1 VQTTDNQKKYVKKK
15 FLNNDHVFDI
25 INLGLIII
33 LVIMV
38 LYPLI
43 YSLFASISSGRA
55 VDSGRV
61 TFFPQ
66 EITFSAYRHIITDT
80 FFWRSYAN
88 TIFITVLG
96 TSFSMIISLT
106 GAYALSK
113 KDLPGH
119 RLFNFILIFTM
130 WFNAGMI
137 PMYINF
143 RDLGLLDSYW
153 GVIVGFGV
161 IAFNIILLRGA
172 YQGIPKDLL
181 EAAKIDGASEFQ
193 AFYKVCLPVIKPT
206 VVTVS
211 LMYAITRW
219 NGFFWAMIM
228 LRDPLM
234 VPLQVY
240 LRNVIVEREMA
251 TEFASNLAE
260 VTHSHSTVIYAII
273 IASMIPILIIFPYI
287 QRFFK
292 KGLMDGGVKE

>member
-1 VQTTDNQKKYVKKK
+1 MQTNNYEKKK
-15 FLNNDHVFDI
+15 FFNNDRVFDM
-25 INLGLIII
+25 INLVLIVV

-43 YSLFASISSGRA
+43 YSFFASISSGRA
-55 VDSGRV
+55 VDSGRIV
-61 TFFPQ
+61 FFPQ
-66 EITFSAYRHIITDT
+66 EITFSAYHHILTDT

-88 TIFITVLG
+88 TILITTFG
-96 TSFSMIISLT
+96 TLFSMFISLT

-113 KDLPGH
+113 KNLPGH
-119 RLFNFILIFTM
+119 RLFNFILVFTM
-130 WFNAGMI
+130 WFSAGMI

-143 RDLGLLDSYW
+143 RDLGLLNSYT
-153 GVIVGFGV
+153 GIIIGFGV

-172 YQGIPKDLL
+172 YQGIPSDLL

-193 AFYKVCLPVIKPT
+193 TFYKVCLPVIKPT
-206 VVTVS
+206 TVTVT
-211 LMYAITRW
+211 LMYAIVRW

-228 LRDPLM
+228 LREPSM

-251 TEFASNLAE
+251 TEFAQNLAE
-260 VTHSHSTVIYAII
+260 VSHSHSTVIYAII